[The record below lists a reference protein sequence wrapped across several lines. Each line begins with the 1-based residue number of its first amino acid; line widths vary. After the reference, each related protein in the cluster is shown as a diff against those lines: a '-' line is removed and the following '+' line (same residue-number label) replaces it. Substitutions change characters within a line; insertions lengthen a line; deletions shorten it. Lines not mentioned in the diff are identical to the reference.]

1 MKGLIIIGCNDYN
14 TLGCVRCFWQKGVD
28 FTLLLVSCE
37 KRNVIL
43 KSKAVKDY
51 VLVSSEEDAVQWLL
65 EHINEANGTV
75 LLPTSDKAESLIDL
89 HSEELGKCYSFP
101 HAKQQGDVTR
111 MMDKNVQVEMAQ
123 QVGLNVPK
131 TVYYKRGDPIPLD
144 IVFPAIVK
152 QERSTEGRKR
162 KMLVCKD
169 ERDLKIAIEHLPE
182 TNDFLIQQY
191 VKRDYE
197 LLLIGCRLNNGKNWI
212 PAVFKKE
219 RWMLKGGDGSYG
231 IISTRV
237 PDYFIEINK
246 VQLLLEKMD
255 YYGPFSIE
263 FGVEQGKP
271 YFYEVNMR
279 NDGTSHYYYSLGVN
293 VPYIYYIDR
302 LGNLRVSDLEV
313 RELEHSFIDEFGD
326 MRNMFHGLSLHRWI
340 YDLHKAKAYKYYWEG
355 DNRPFLAQ
363 APRSIAGSIYKML
376 FG

>member
-14 TLGCVRCFWQKGVD
+14 TLGCVRCFWQKSVD

-51 VLVSSEEDAVQWLL
+51 VVVTTEEEAMRWLL
-65 EHINEANGTV
+65 DHANEANGAV

-89 HSEELGKCYSFP
+89 HSEELGKFYSFP
-101 HAKQQGDVTR
+101 HAKQQGNVTR
-111 MMDKNVQVEMAQ
+111 MMDKDVQVEIAR
-123 QVGLNVPK
+123 QVGLNVPR
-131 TVYYKRGDPIPLD
+131 TIYYKRGESIPAN
-144 IVFPAIVK
+144 IVYPAIVK

-162 KMLVCKD
+162 KMMVCKD
-169 ERDLKIAIEHLPE
+169 EGDLKNAIEYLLE
-182 TNDFLIQQY
+182 TNDFIIQQY

-197 LLLIGCRLNNGKNWI
+197 LLLIGCRLSNGKIWI
-212 PAVFKKE
+212 PAFFKKE

-231 IISTRV
+231 KISTKV
-237 PDYFIEINK
+237 PEYFQEINK
-246 VQLLLEKMD
+246 AHLLLEKMN

-293 VPYIYYIDR
+293 VPYIYYLDR
-302 LGNLRVSDLEV
+302 TGNLKDSDLEV
-313 RELEHSFIDEFGD
+313 QESENFFIDEFGD
-326 MRNMFHGLSLHRWI
+326 MRNLFHGLSLHRWI
-340 YDLHKAKAYKYYWEG
+340 SDLRKAKAFKYYWKG
-355 DNRPFLAQ
+355 DNRPFRAQ